1 MNSEQKYGVQRGIMG
16 ADRPK
21 FDAKKGANRPAPI
34 EKDFQMRIDKDGQ
47 WFHEGSLIK
56 RPALVA
62 LFSSVLSCDETG
74 QHWLRTPVEFGKIE
88 VEDAAFVITAA
99 EIKGRGEGAE
109 INLTDNVA
117 RVHLLSGANP
127 LIFCKSPLNPLVMQ
141 PYIQLEKGLL
151 AKLSRPVY
159 YQLASYIAEGNGAG
173 LYSAGTYFAFP
184 LEEDV
189 QD

>member
-1 MNSEQKYGVQRGIMG
+1 MESEKKYGVQRGIMSS
-16 ADRPK
+16 DRPK
-21 FDAKKGANRPAPI
+21 FDAEKGANRPAAI

-62 LFSSVLSCDETG
+62 LFSSVLSCDDAG
-74 QHWLRTPVEFGKIE
+74 QHWLRTPTEFGKIV
-88 VEDAAFVITAA
+88 VEDAAFVIIAA
-99 EIKGRGEGAE
+99 EIKGRGTSAE
-109 INLTDNVA
+109 IKLTDNVK
-117 RVHLLSGANP
+117 RVHLLSSAHP
-127 LIFCKSPLNPLVMQ
+127 LIFRKSPLAPFVMQ

-159 YQLASYIAEGNGAG
+159 YQLASYIMREDGSG
-173 LYSAGTYFAFP
+173 LYSDGSYFAFP
-184 LEEDV
+184 LEEGA

>member
-1 MNSEQKYGVQRGIMG
+1 MESEQKYGVQRGIMS

-21 FDAKKGANRPAPI
+21 FDDEKGANRPEPI

-56 RPALVA
+56 RSALVV
-62 LFSSVLSCDETG
+62 LFSSVLSCDEAG

-88 VEDAAFVITAA
+88 VEDAAFVIIAA
-99 EIKGRGEGAE
+99 EIKGKGEGAE
-109 INLTDNVA
+109 IKLTDNVE
-117 RVHLLSGANP
+117 RVHLLSSTHP
-127 LIFCKSPLNPLVMQ
+127 LIFRGSPLAPFVLQ

-159 YQLASYIAEGNGAG
+159 YQLASYVAEEDGSG
-173 LYSAGTYFAFP
+173 LYSDGSYFAFP
-184 LEEDV
+184 LEEGA